1 MLKLKAEVVQ
11 FTNAEGALMP
21 QQGITTYA
29 STESHINP
37 LRVLA
42 AISVIAGTWSMLFE
56 IYFFKAFEIDLYFAR
71 LSFTILSSLIFV
83 LTFKKVPKNYLNIVT
98 HILILGMIS
107 SFIFTIIK
115 IPTTIYINSQILS
128 LLIFTFAII
137 FSWEVTQQIIVAI
150 YYNLL
155 FAASIF
161 YSGDT
166 IFQLPNIL
174 SLVIF
179 VGFISLLSVAVSAVI
194 YKNRKRYIE
203 RSNEIKFLFNNA
215 PVGILRINREGTIL
229 AANKYLLE
237 LFEIEDTEKEHNI
250 FDYIAPGKKE
260 RELLKQKF
268 AAGLYE
274 HLEERISSK
283 DGEMKYLDIT
293 AQKVEIDN
301 NPGTIECIITDKTKE
316 KKAEREKNKALEKLF
331 EEAREK
337 ELIAQKA
344 IDEKNQKIKLLAKI
358 NHEVRTPLNAI
369 LVYFDMIE
377 NKQIETI
384 EEFEDFAKTVKI
396 SAESL
401 LQIINNFLDF
411 AKIEAGKIEIE
422 EESFDL
428 HKDLNSVMKLL
439 GYLAESNGNKLSL
452 NAEKIGNNLIY
463 TDRIKYRQ
471 ILINL
476 IGNAIKFTKQ
486 GKINVSVETKPGE
499 NKNGILTTT
508 VEDTGRGIPP
518 DMMDKIFEPFRTLY
532 DKRMVDSSSGLG
544 LAICN
549 EYVKLLNGNIHAE
562 SEYGVGTT
570 ISFSIPY
577 KVK

>member
-1 MLKLKAEVVQ
+1 
-11 FTNAEGALMP
+11 MP

-56 IYFFKAFEIDLYFAR
+56 IYFFRAFEIDLYLAR
-71 LSFTILSSLIFV
+71 LSFTVLSSLIFI
-83 LTFKKVPKNYLNIVT
+83 LTFKKLPKKFLNVVT

-161 YSGDT
+161 YSGDN

-215 PVGILRINREGTIL
+215 PVGILRINSEGIIL
-229 AANKYLLE
+229 AANKYLLD

-250 FDYIAPGKKE
+250 FDFIAPGEKE

-268 AAGLYE
+268 NAGLFE

-283 DGEMKYLDIT
+283 DGEIKYLDIT

-422 EESFDL
+422 EESFNL
-428 HKDLNSVMKLL
+428 REDLNSVMKLL
-439 GYLAESNGNKLSL
+439 GYLAESNGNKLFL
-452 NAEKIGNNLIY
+452 DANKIESGIIIY

-476 IGNAIKFTKQ
+476 IGNAIKFTKH
-486 GKINVSVETKPGE
+486 GKINVTVETKTGE
-499 NKNGILTTT
+499 NKTGTLTTI

-518 DMMDKIFEPFRTLY
+518 DMMDKIFEPFRTLH
-532 DKRMVDSSSGLG
+532 DKRMTDSSSGLG

-549 EYVKLLNGNIHAE
+549 EYVKLLGGNINAE

-570 ISFSIPY
+570 IRFSIPY